1 MRRVHDGAERRL
13 HLYRLQRPGIV
24 RQARPDEAAH
34 PERRVRLGIAERT
47 VDAEGGDA
55 GGAVEIDDDLVV
67 GNRQRGDQVD
77 RRLEPIDAPGRAPGA
92 PIGRESCRERGW
104 QYVEISEGAV

>member
-1 MRRVHDGAERRL
+1 MRISDWSSDVCSSDL
-13 HLYRLQRPGIV
+13 V

-34 PERRVRLGIAERT
+34 PKRRVRLGIAERT

-77 RRLEPIDAPGRAPGA
+77 RRLEPVDAHGRAPGA
-92 PIGRESCRERGW
+92 LRPLGSAAGRDSVG
-104 QYVEISEGAV
+104 QYV